1 MYSSDGTDVASQP
14 NRSGNQKSIL
24 LASTTPLPTSSPD
37 PRLSPP
43 SVAVSRMPRGPTRP
57 MTVNLRRRLLDAR
70 FNALAANLPR
80 PLPPCSNLTNLVHV
94 LPSRSTAV
102 SVHQTGVPLSTP
114 SSSTHRRHLPLP
126 RLPLVVSSQ
135 RHCPDQIKILR
146 ARRRLTIRARSQ
158 SQSSRLNWVE
168 RRRRRWG

>member
-114 SSSTHRRHLPLP
+114 SSSTHRPHHPRHHLPP
-126 RLPLVVSSQ
+126 HPPLVLAESPLPQTSLKMTH
-135 RHCPDQIKILR
+135 RPTTYR
-146 ARRRLTIRARSQ
+146 YRRPPL
-158 SQSSRLNWVE
+158 SSRRN
-168 RRRRRWG
+168 